1 MNKPDYELDAYEQEI
16 LDAFESSTLKPVP
29 LDKEERERFRQMATE
44 TLAKTRRVNI
54 RMTSMTLEGMQA
66 KAAEEGLP
74 YQTLMASVLHK
85 YASGRL
91 VDSLS
96 LAARPARRRA
106 VAI

>member
-1 MNKPDYELDAYEQEI
+1 MKHNDLHLDAYEQDI
-16 LDAFESSTLKPVP
+16 LDSYEADEWQPVADQAAANAEAMQ
-29 LDKEERERFRQMATE
+29 LAASA
-44 TLAKTRRVNI
+44 LAKTRRVNI

-91 VDSLS
+91 VDGLS
-96 LAARPARRRA
+96 LAARQVRRR
-106 VAI
+106 VATA